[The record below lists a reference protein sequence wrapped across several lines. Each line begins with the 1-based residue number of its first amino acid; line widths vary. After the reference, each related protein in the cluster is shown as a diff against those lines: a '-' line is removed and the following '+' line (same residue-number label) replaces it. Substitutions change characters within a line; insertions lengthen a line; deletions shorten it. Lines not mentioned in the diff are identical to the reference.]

1 MTLEI
6 QSQTIGKKNHPQA
19 YGLRSQ
25 LLGSKFQVCCV
36 TCTSRLPSLCP
47 GFLHYTMETTAA
59 HTSGLSQRLPVLGTV
74 NAQLMLPLLLF
85 LSGKK
90 KYNRHF
96 KHSLPVPLRDPRDI
110 SVHHGIQ
117 LQSWPHR
124 PLKVLRRCNVSV
136 LCDPRARWV
145 ERGCFLPLCFKPGN
159 VTRIMSNITIFPS
172 KTQYTVYY

>member
-74 NAQLMLPLLLF
+74 NAQSMLPLLLF

-90 KYNRHF
+90 KVQQAFQTLTSSSTERSQRHICPSWHPVTIVAPSSIKSTAEMQCVGALRPQSTMGRTRLFPAIVFQTWKCYQNNVKYYN
-96 KHSLPVPLRDPRDI
+96 I
-110 SVHHGIQ
+110 S
-117 LQSWPHR
+117 
-124 PLKVLRRCNVSV
+124 
-136 LCDPRARWV
+136 
-145 ERGCFLPLCFKPGN
+145 F
-159 VTRIMSNITIFPS
+159 
-172 KTQYTVYY
+172 